1 MNNVFIARQ
10 PVYNKKLEVIGYELL
25 FRDGEGVAN
34 VVDKELATAQLILNI
49 LLEVGLNRIVG
60 ERRAFINIARD
71 FLMSDLIYSLDKE
84 KVVLE
89 LSEDI
94 NADADVIST
103 LQQLSKSGYKI
114 ALDNFVYDYSRDEL
128 VKIADYIKLDVSM
141 FSEVELKSQVN
152 FLRNGKAKLIACKIE
167 TQNIFDVCSEVKID
181 YFQGYYLAK
190 PNLIKGSRLS
200 ALRYSVLKLHE
211 KFKDPDSSLIEI
223 EELLSKDM
231 YLTYR
236 IFNFVNNGD
245 FNQQRVA
252 SLNAAIKLVGLAEI
266 KSWVELLMRS
276 KLDDEPNELLVS
288 ALTRAKMCELLAL
301 SSNKSDADSY
311 FIVGLFSQIDK
322 ILEKDMSELLKSL
335 SLTEQMND
343 ALLFSNGNMAEALK
357 CVVAYEKGNWDEVV
371 FENLENSMIIS
382 HYLKSIEWASDLSTE
397 LIAC

>member
-10 PVYNKKLEVIGYELL
+10 PVYNKKLEVFGYELL
-25 FRDGEGVAN
+25 FRDSEGVAN
-34 VVDKELATAQLILNI
+34 VVDKELATAQLILNV

-60 ERRAFINIARD
+60 ERLAFINIARD

-94 NADADVIST
+94 DADADVINT
-103 LQQLSKSGYKI
+103 LQQLSKSGYRI

-128 VKIADYIKLDVSM
+128 VNIAYYIKLDVSM

-152 FLRNGKAKLIACKIE
+152 LLRNGKAKLIACKIE
-167 TQNIFDVCSEVKID
+167 TQNIFDICSEVKID

-211 KFKDPDSSLIEI
+211 KFKDPDSSLMEI

-276 KLDDEPNELLVS
+276 RLDDEPNELLVS

-301 SSNKSDADSY
+301 SSNKSDAHSY

-335 SLTEQMND
+335 SLTEQIND
-343 ALLFSNGNMAEALK
+343 ALLFSNGIMAEALN
-357 CVVAYEKGNWDEVV
+357 CVVAYEKGNWDEAV

-382 HYLKSIEWASDLSTE
+382 NYLKSIEWASDLSTE